1 MALHPDLLGLDADD
15 TLWHSEDGFKA
26 TEDRFAELM
35 APWAATRGV
44 DAREALADR
53 ERQDMGLF
61 GYGVKAFTIS
71 MVECAIELSSGT
83 VPASVLHELIDEGR
97 QLLARPPELFDG
109 VVDAVIDLARDHR
122 IVVITKGDL
131 LHQERK
137 LAQSGLADHV
147 HGIEIVSEK
156 DAETYRR
163 VLDRLEVRPE
173 GFLMVGNSVRS
184 DVLPVLAIGGRAV
197 HIPYEHLW
205 WHEHVDG
212 HDGTFPTLVSLGELR
227 SWLES
232 V

>member
-1 MALHPDLLGLDADD
+1 MAWRPDLIGLDADD

-26 TEDRFAELM
+26 VEARFAELVE
-35 APWAATRGV
+35 PWATVRGV
-44 DAREALADR
+44 DAKDALAER
-53 ERQDMGLF
+53 EREDMILF

-71 MVECAIELSSGT
+71 MVECAIELSGGT
-83 VPASVLHELIDEGR
+83 IPAHVLHELVDEGR
-97 QLLARPPELFDG
+97 RLLARPPELFDG
-109 VVDAVIDLARDHR
+109 VVDAVLDLAQDHR

-147 HGIEIVSEK
+147 HGIEVVSEK
-156 DAETYRR
+156 DADTYRR

-212 HDGTFPTLVSLGELR
+212 YDGTFPALRSLGEVR
-227 SWLES
+227 SWLQRA
-232 V
+232 

>member
-1 MALHPDLLGLDADD
+1 MMRPDLIGLDADD
-15 TLWHSEDGFKA
+15 TLWHSEDGFKLSEA
-26 TEDRFAELM
+26 RFAELVG
-35 APWAATRGV
+35 PWAEAAGV
-44 DAREALADR
+44 DAREALAAR
-53 ERQDMGLF
+53 ERTDLALL

-71 MVECAIELSSGT
+71 MVECAIDLSDGT
-83 VPASVLHELIDEGR
+83 VPAAVIRQLVDEGR
-97 QLLARPPELFDG
+97 RLLARPVELFDG

-147 HGIEIVSEK
+147 HGIEVVSEK

-173 GFLMVGNSVRS
+173 RFLMVGNSVRS
-184 DVLPVLAIGGRAV
+184 DVLPVLEIGGRAV

-205 WHEHVDG
+205 WHEHVDR
-212 HDGTFPTLVSLGELR
+212 HDGTFPTLASLAELR
-227 SWLES
+227 PWLENA
-232 V
+232 